1 MGAGLRPIPKG
12 MEAPPDPGAA
22 PEARSQAI
30 ACVSGQKS
38 AEAVLVAAGFTRAE
52 SDEGP
57 NLDTRRSRGQLVRGV
72 EPDRVSHFR
81 RCATPP
87 ALILR

>member
-12 MEAPPDPGAA
+12 MESPPDLGAV

-38 AEAVLVAAGFTRAE
+38 AEAVVAVA
-52 SDEGP
+52 
-57 NLDTRRSRGQLVRGV
+57 V
-72 EPDRVSHFR
+72 
-81 RCATPP
+81 
-87 ALILR
+87 LR